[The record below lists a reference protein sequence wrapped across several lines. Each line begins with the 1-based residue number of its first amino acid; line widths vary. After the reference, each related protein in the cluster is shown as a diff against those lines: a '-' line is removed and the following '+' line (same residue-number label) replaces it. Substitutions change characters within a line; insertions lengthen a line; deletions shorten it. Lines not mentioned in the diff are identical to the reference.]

1 MKHIQHS
8 NLAYCLGKSTD
19 DQPCTS
25 RQARA
30 NEARLRRLYD
40 LSDAMKELYVDSDSD
55 ESDLDIDS
63 EEEYG
68 PPPLPIDVS
77 DSEVEESENGF
88 IMATVTND
96 AADITT
102 PTQSPCRHDSE
113 EEESESEDRHDAH
126 NTTQILRQDRH
137 APSSELSLG
146 RICKERKEYVM
157 NTLGMNERKWK
168 NSANL
173 LPTKHAFTGKHEI
186 LVRASESTPL
196 GYFKLFVGDDVIKHI
211 VDQTN
216 KYAADFIRISSFR
229 LKAMSRV
236 HQWVE
241 TNNAEMKTFLGL
253 TMLMGIVRKPTVPMY
268 WSKDPLYSTP
278 LYSQVMSR
286 NRYQLL
292 LKFLH
297 LNDND
302 TMLPKSHP
310 NYDRLH
316 KIRPLLDYFSNK
328 FESVYTPGPHLS
340 LDEAMV
346 LWKGMLSFKQFI
358 RNKHTRFGI
367 KVFQLCED
375 TGYTCKFE
383 VYTGSGMIE
392 DTKWSK
398 TENLVLRI
406 VSFLRRF
413 RSMKLLQKAMDR
425 CWLSNTKNFRKH
437 LQYK

>member
-1 MKHIQHS
+1 
-8 NLAYCLGKSTD
+8 
-19 DQPCTS
+19 
-25 RQARA
+25 
-30 NEARLRRLYD
+30 
-40 LSDAMKELYVDSDSD
+40 
-55 ESDLDIDS
+55 
-63 EEEYG
+63 
-68 PPPLPIDVS
+68 
-77 DSEVEESENGF
+77 
-88 IMATVTND
+88 
-96 AADITT
+96 
-102 PTQSPCRHDSE
+102 
-113 EEESESEDRHDAH
+113 
-126 NTTQILRQDRH
+126 
-137 APSSELSLG
+137 
-146 RICKERKEYVM
+146 
-157 NTLGMNERKWK
+157 
-168 NSANL
+168 
-173 LPTKHAFTGKHEI
+173 
-186 LVRASESTPL
+186 
-196 GYFKLFVGDDVIKHI
+196 
-211 VDQTN
+211 
-216 KYAADFIRISSFR
+216 
-229 LKAMSRV
+229 
-236 HQWVE
+236 
-241 TNNAEMKTFLGL
+241 
-253 TMLMGIVRKPTVPMY
+253 MY

-302 TMLPKSHP
+302 TMLPKSDP

-358 RNKHTRFGI
+358 RNKRTRFGI

-406 VSFLRRF
+406 VSPSILGLGYELYTDNWYTTPH
-413 RSMKLLQKAMDR
+413 LLLYLHEHKVNACGTVRKNITGFPKFVISEKIQKHEIASK
-425 CWLSNTKNFRKH
+425 SNGPLLALK
-437 LQYK
+437 YKKF